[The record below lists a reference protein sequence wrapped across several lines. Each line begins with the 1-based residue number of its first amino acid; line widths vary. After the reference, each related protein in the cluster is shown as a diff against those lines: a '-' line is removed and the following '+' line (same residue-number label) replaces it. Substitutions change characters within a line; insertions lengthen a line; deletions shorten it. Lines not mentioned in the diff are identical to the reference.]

1 MSYVP
6 SFMNVQVSSI
16 FALQQ
21 FESINEF
28 NSLKDKKN
36 VILDKIS
43 SFKQETS
50 EKLYNDNDNVIKNAK
65 DLTNDNYILNIE
77 KNNMN
82 KKFLE
87 LKNIILNSKDV
98 NYDIKSFFSNLSF
111 EQYFIKEKEVKDNI
125 SKCKDFLLDYLN
137 IKKKKQN
144 NSSKVN
150 IKFIFDDQPK
160 YNKTFE
166 FDYYEEMNKIKINI
180 LFNYSF
186 FTNPGV
192 YLSNGTEIIFD
203 KVKENSIGD
212 YFKNK
217 TKEIHIRSK

>member
-1 MSYVP
+1 
-6 SFMNVQVSSI
+6 MNVQVSSI

-87 LKNIILNSKDV
+87 LKNIISNSKDV

-180 LFNYSF
+180 LFNYNNIYNF
-186 FTNPGV
+186 Q
-192 YLSNGTEIIFD
+192 Y
-203 KVKENSIGD
+203 
-212 YFKNK
+212 
-217 TKEIHIRSK
+217 

>member
-87 LKNIILNSKDV
+87 LKNIISNSKDV
-98 NYDIKSFFSNLSF
+98 NYDIKNFFSNLSF

-137 IKKKKQN
+137 IKKKK
-144 NSSKVN
+144 
-150 IKFIFDDQPK
+150 
-160 YNKTFE
+160 NKTIHQKLILNL
-166 FDYYEEMNKIKINI
+166 YLMINQNIIKLLN
-180 LFNYSF
+180 L
-186 FTNPGV
+186 
-192 YLSNGTEIIFD
+192 IIM
-203 KVKENSIGD
+203 K
-212 YFKNK
+212 
-217 TKEIHIRSK
+217 